1 MYIIRRALV
10 IGTVLCLSTFGA
22 VAFDTARIED
32 PDVRACADR
41 ALPTKTATQVQKV
54 QVVGTNGYV
63 RESKRKVYWKR
74 SPNNDSRVLVRVME
88 PPDEK
93 GIGVLINDNAET
105 NVVTYMTYSPKIKRV
120 RRVSGESFFGSILG
134 TDFTYEDFSYFY
146 RVDEREEVAR
156 VEDSDVDGHP
166 AYVLETVKPDD
177 NSHYSMLR
185 FYIDKEV
192 CLPVQTDFFAPNG
205 ALRKQLIVER
215 SEIQMVD
222 GHWVP
227 FRTTMTDLKFK
238 THSVFIVEEI
248 EIDPELDD
256 GIFETSELSRGGN

>member
-1 MYIIRRALV
+1 MNKYRRAFV
-10 IGTVLCLSTFGA
+10 IGIVLCLSTFGA
-22 VAFDTARIED
+22 VAFDTTRIED
-32 PDVRACADR
+32 PEVRACAER

-54 QVVGTNGYV
+54 QVVGANGYV
-63 RESKRKVYWKR
+63 RESKRKVFWKR
-74 SPNNDSRVLVRVME
+74 SENNESRVLVRVME
-88 PPDEK
+88 PRDEK
-93 GIGVLINDNAET
+93 GIGVLINDDVEKNI
-105 NVVTYMTYSPKIKRV
+105 VTYMTYSPKIKRV

-156 VEDSDVDGHP
+156 VEDSDVDGYP

-177 NSHYSMLR
+177 NSHYSLLR

-192 CLPVQTDFFAPNG
+192 CLPIRTDFFAPNG

-215 SEIQMVD
+215 SEINMVD
-222 GHWVP
+222 DHWVP
-227 FRTTMTDLKFK
+227 FRTTMSDLKLK
-238 THSVFIVEEI
+238 TQSVFIVEEI
-248 EIDPELDD
+248 EIDPEIDD